1 MSHRAVPAA
10 RVERAP
16 DLPVFGQAQASAATV
31 RALRATRRA
40 ALEVFVAVSDTALL
54 TRFVVA
60 LAWRTTRRAAF
71 EALVA
76 VSATAWLTSRVAVLV
91 MRLRAAAGQQAQ
103 ADQHA
108 QADPRGR
115 TFGPEQQ
122 GGHI

>member
-1 MSHRAVPAA
+1 
-10 RVERAP
+10 
-16 DLPVFGQAQASAATV
+16 
-31 RALRATRRA
+31 
-40 ALEVFVAVSDTALL
+40 VAVSDTALL

-76 VSATAWLTSRVAVLV
+76 VSATAWLTSRVAVL

-103 ADQHA
+103 ADQHAQHA